1 MPEVKQSPPQS
12 QSLRRLALLAA
23 GHTGADIERLVR
35 EARRG
40 TRRTARPLCWSDI
53 AGALHEERLQIP
65 DHLRWRTAV
74 HEAGHAVAYTLLEVG
89 EVVTARIGT
98 ATGGKVETRIHQAV
112 LQDEEGLMRL
122 MACMLAGRAAESAI
136 LDAVTVGSGGHPSS
150 DLANATEL
158 AVELETALGCSPDR
172 PLLYRPPEKSRDAL
186 LYHLPLAD
194 RVNSRLVTAMETATE
209 LLVAHEA
216 ALLAVAHSLQD
227 HCVLE
232 GEQVRKLIAT
242 TGIAVGGEP

>member
-1 MPEVKQSPPQS
+1 MPEIKQFIPQS

-23 GHTGADIERLVR
+23 GHTGADIERIVR

-40 TRRTARPLCWSDI
+40 TRRTGRPLCWSDI
-53 AGALHEERLQIP
+53 AHTLHTERLQIP
-65 DHLRWRTAV
+65 ADLRWRTAV
-74 HEAGHAVAYTLLEVG
+74 HEAGHAVAYTLLKVG

-112 LQDEEGLMRL
+112 LQDEEGLMQL
-122 MACMLAGRAAESAI
+122 MACMLAGRAAETVI

-150 DLANATEL
+150 DLANATGL

-172 PLLYRPPEKSRDAL
+172 PLLYRPPERSRDAL

-194 RVNSRLVTAMETATE
+194 RVNARLETVMETATE
-209 LLVAHEA
+209 LLVAHKA

-227 HCVLE
+227 HLVLE
-232 GEQVRKLIAT
+232 GEQVRRMIAT
-242 TGIAVGGEP
+242 TRMAVGGET